1 MFKSVAQ
8 THSILTWCW
17 TCREKLQIED
27 ASEDTALC
35 FMFLFVASNSASS
48 YLYLEKL
55 LSKIIFAIFAFLDL
69 K

>member
-17 TCREKLQIED
+17 MCREKLQIED
-27 ASEDTALC
+27 TSEDTALC